1 MNISKKITL
10 FLLLAPVSGNVLW
23 ATQPQ
28 KHLFNH
34 DEETSYLR
42 DVNNLRDLLETKEL
56 NVNAHD
62 QAGRTLLIAAIE
74 ANKLDVIELLVENG
88 VNIDLG
94 IDCAEQ
100 PPLHCA
106 IWNFHSDIVEFLLD
120 HGTEHINSPDS
131 DGTLPLCTAAH
142 GGKLIN
148 DIDDETI
155 TPEDLQ
161 TYLPVCQE
169 MIRLLVS
176 RGADINGKNTPGE
189 TALHEAV
196 TWGLPELAKTL
207 IDLGADIN
215 AQDSKG
221 KTPLD
226 YAYERDN
233 QEIISILTQP
243 IHA

>member
-1 MNISKKITL
+1 MF
-10 FLLLAPVSGNVLW
+10 FLLLALVSGDALW
-23 ATQPQ
+23 AAQPQ
-28 KHLFNH
+28 QMCFNH
-34 DEETSYLR
+34 DEETFYLT
-42 DVNNLRDLLETKEL
+42 NIGTLRDLLETKEL
-56 NVNAHD
+56 NVNARD

-74 ANKLDVIELLVENG
+74 ANSLDVIELLVANG
-88 VNIDLG
+88 VDIDLG

-106 IWNFHSDIVEFLLD
+106 IWNFHSGIVEFLLD
-120 HGTEHINSPDS
+120 HGTQHINYPDA

-142 GGKLIN
+142 GGRLIN
-148 DIDDETI
+148 DIDDKTI